1 MLEFLGIVKP
11 LKLVFL
17 DVETTSLDPESG
29 EIIEIALLW
38 GENNSY
44 CRKVKPLNLD
54 TADPKALEINGYSA
68 DEWYDAIHPALLVE
82 EIKPILSG
90 AVVVA
95 HNAYFDVSF
104 IDELFYQYGI
114 KWQKKRPI
122 DTITLAYEHLSPIG
136 LKSVSMDSIRR
147 FLCWSTKGGHR
158 ALKDT
163 RDVRKLYYT
172 LNKASPIH
180 RLYWWIRNKLNR
192 K

>member
-1 MLEFLGIVKP
+1 MLEFLGIIEP
-11 LKLVFL
+11 LPLVFVDL
-17 DVETTSLDPESG
+17 ETTSLDPERG
-29 EIIEIALLW
+29 EIIEIALIW
-38 GENNSY
+38 GNNTY

-54 TADPKALEINGYSA
+54 TADPIALEINGYSA
-68 DEWYDAIHPALLVE
+68 DSWYDAIHPALLVE

-95 HNAYFDVSF
+95 HNAYFDICF
-104 IDELFYQYGI
+104 LDELFYQYGI

-122 DTITLAYEHLSPIG
+122 DTVTLAYEHLCPIG
-136 LKSVSMDSIRR
+136 LKSVSLDSIRI
-147 FLCWSTKGGHR
+147 FMGWSTKGAHR

-163 RDVRKLYYT
+163 RDVRKLYYK